1 MRVAGGAVCRTIAIS
16 GPLIAMVLAPAR
28 GPAQERVDLL
38 LRNGRV
44 FTADPLLSVRSAVA
58 IRGGMIVAVGGED
71 LAGRFQADTVLDLAG
86 RLVTPGFIDTHIHV
100 RGNPPH
106 YVELGSYRTI
116 DEVKQAVRRKAAEV
130 GAGNWVTGYGWAEG
144 LVAERRAVDRHDLD
158 EAAPDN
164 PVVLSRSGGHS
175 IAANSRALALA
186 GITRDTRDPV
196 GGVIER
202 GPDGEPN
209 GIIREREDLVTRLVP
224 RSRPEDLRASFVA
237 NLKALLELG
246 ITSIIEAGTV
256 PGAYAEWQGIYR
268 KHRGALPRAT
278 VQIYPGLTKGGAT
291 AEQAIRTL
299 EAFGRKTG
307 DGDEWLRVGAMK
319 LWLDGGYAGPA
330 AWTLEPYRN
339 QPDYFGIQNIEEA
352 DLLAITRAA
361 HRAGWQM
368 GWHAIGDAAIQ
379 LGVKVL
385 AQVIGELPR
394 ADHRHYLNHFTVLP
408 PRETLRQMARANLL
422 IAQQPNFTWA
432 PTLESRYLDNLEGER
447 LDRNNPLR
455 TPMSHGMFVAL
466 GSDNH
471 PIGPMPGLYAAVT
484 RTGSSGRLYAADER
498 LSVPEAIVGYTRNGA
513 YLSFEE
519 RIKGTVEPG
528 KLADLVV
535 LSDNILETSPD
546 QILETKVDVTILGGR
561 IVYDRRATRSRSP

>member
-1 MRVAGGAVCRTIAIS
+1 MSVRRAVAIS
-16 GPLIAMVLAPAR
+16 GALVTAVLAPPQGA
-28 GPAQERVDLL
+28 AQGRVELL
-38 LRNGRV
+38 LRNGVV
-44 FTADPLLSVRSAVA
+44 FTTDPLLSVRSAVA
-58 IRGGMIVAVGGED
+58 IYGGTVVAVGGEE
-71 LAGRFQADTVLDLAG
+71 LAGRFEADQTLDLSG

-100 RGNPPH
+100 PGNPPH
-106 YVELGSYRTI
+106 YVELDGYRTI
-116 DEVKQAVRRKAAEV
+116 DEIKEAVRRKAAEV
-130 GAGNWVTGYGWAEG
+130 GPRRWVTGYGWAEG
-144 LVAERRAVDRHDLD
+144 LVAERRAVDRRDLD
-158 EAAPDN
+158 AAPDN

-186 GITRDTRDPV
+186 GITRDARDPEGWV
-196 GGVIER
+196 TER

-237 NLKALLELG
+237 NLKALLTLG

-256 PGAYAEWQGIYR
+256 PGAYAEWQAMYHE
-268 KHRGALPRAT
+268 HRGALPRAT
-278 VQIYPGLTKGGAT
+278 VEIYPGLTKGGAI
-291 AEQAIRTL
+291 AEQAIRVL
-299 EAFGRKTG
+299 EAFARKTG
-307 DGDEWLRVGAMK
+307 DGDEWLRVGAVK
-319 LWLDGGYAGPA
+319 LWLDGGYAGLA

-339 QPDYFGIQNIEEA
+339 QPAYFGIQTIEEA

-361 HRAGWQM
+361 HCAGWQM
-368 GWHAIGDAAIQ
+368 GWHVIGDAAIQ
-379 LGVKVL
+379 LGVRVL
-385 AQVIGELPR
+385 AQVLGEFPR
-394 ADHRHYLNHFTVLP
+394 ADHRHYLSHFTVLP

-447 LDRNNPLR
+447 PDRNNSLR
-455 TPMSHGMFVAL
+455 TPMSHGIFVAL

-484 RTGSSGRLYAADER
+484 RTGSSGRVYAADER
-498 LSVPEAIVGYTRNGA
+498 LAVPEAIVGYTRNGA

-519 RIKGTVEPG
+519 RIKGTIEPG

-546 QILETKVDVTILGGR
+546 RILETKVDVTILAGR
-561 IVYDRRATRSRSP
+561 IVYDRQATRSRSP

>member
-1 MRVAGGAVCRTIAIS
+1 MG
-16 GPLIAMVLAPAR
+16 LAPAR
-28 GPAQERVDLL
+28 GPAQERADLL
-38 LRNGRV
+38 VRNGRV
-44 FTADPLLSVRSAVA
+44 FTADPLLSVGSAVV

-71 LAGRFQADTVLDLAG
+71 LADRFQADKVLDLAG

-106 YVELGSYRTI
+106 YVELGTYRTI

-130 GAGNWVTGYGWAEG
+130 GPGNWVTGYGWAEG
-144 LVAERRAVDRHDLD
+144 LVAERRAVDRRDLD

-186 GITRDTRDPV
+186 GITRDTRDPE

-224 RSRPEDLRASFVA
+224 RSRPEELRASFVA

-256 PGAYAEWQGIYR
+256 PGAYAEWQRVYR
-268 KHRGALPRAT
+268 EHRGALPRAT

-291 AEQAIRTL
+291 AEQAIRAL

-379 LGVKVL
+379 LGVRVL
-385 AQVIGELPR
+385 AQVVGEWPR
-394 ADHRHYLNHFTVLP
+394 ANHRHYLNHFTVLP
-408 PRETLRQMARANLL
+408 PREILRQMARANIL

-447 LDRNNPLR
+447 LDRNNSLR
-455 TPMSHGMFVAL
+455 TPMSHGIFVAL

-484 RTGSSGRLYAADER
+484 RTGSSGRVYAADER
-498 LSVPEAIVGYTRNGA
+498 LSIPEAIVGYTRNGA
-513 YLSFEE
+513 YLTFEE
-519 RIKGTVEPG
+519 GIKGTIEPG
-528 KLADLVV
+528 KAADLVV

-546 QILETKVDVTILGGR
+546 RILETKVDVTILGGR
-561 IVYDRRATRSRSP
+561 IVYDRQATRSRAP